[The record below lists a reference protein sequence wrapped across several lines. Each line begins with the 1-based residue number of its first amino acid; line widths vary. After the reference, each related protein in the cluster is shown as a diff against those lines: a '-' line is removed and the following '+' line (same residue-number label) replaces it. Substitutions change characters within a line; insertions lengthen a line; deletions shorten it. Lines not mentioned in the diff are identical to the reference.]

1 MKIMNLL
8 QLISKNNLLK
18 FSLVFITIFFIS
30 LNAQSEI
37 PEKYKIE
44 SSLKKCKGK
53 DYKKWTNCYGEF
65 VFPRNEYKGEWKNGK
80 IHGKGVLKEAYGGIY
95 VGEFKNNLANG
106 KGFQIE
112 LDGTK
117 SEGIWKNDL
126 MNGPGIITFPNGTYM
141 KGNFVNWVLDGDGE
155 IRYENTTYVGQF
167 KEGFADGYGV
177 LKYDTGGFYEG
188 YFESDLRHGFGK
200 ESWPNGDKFEGNWKE
215 DLREGEGTMYW
226 KDGDK
231 YIGNWKDDVFNGYG
245 EFYYASGDIYKGN
258 WVDGSKKG
266 MGEYKFNTGDKYV
279 GEFNA
284 GIRNGS
290 GEYRYANGIIYN
302 GNWVDRNE
310 NGNGKMTWQDGE
322 YYEGNWIN
330 GYRTGIGKYV
340 YSSGTIYEGEFFES
354 TAEGMGKFTYEGGT
368 IYEGEVSGGYENGQ
382 GKIKYSN
389 GDLYTGQFKDGYE
402 HGQGKMVYADGTIY
416 EGLWED
422 GKEAEGKTTL
432 AKFTTDEKYYALIIG
447 NNNYEKLEDLDNAV
461 NDAKDL
467 EKVLK
472 EKYGFETTLLIDEK
486 SDETENAIIK
496 FTQNREK
503 NDNILIYY
511 AGHGE
516 LVKKQN
522 RGYWLPTDAGPTQDS
537 KWLSNNNIKD
547 LISSSE
553 AKHVLLIVDSCFS
566 GSLMR
571 GSGDQKSVEKLTS
584 KRIARLQ
591 AKKTRIVI
599 TSGGNEQVV
608 DGIGAST
615 NSVFAQPLIKYLKEN
630 TDVIQSIKLF
640 QKVQSYVIDNAD
652 QTPNHSTIHGTGH
665 DGGEFLFFP
674 IS

>member
-18 FSLVFITIFFIS
+18 FSLFFITIFFIS
-30 LNAQSEI
+30 LNSQSEI
-37 PEKYKIE
+37 PEKYKVE
-44 SSLKKCKGK
+44 SSLKKCKGT
-53 DYKKWTNCYGEF
+53 DYRKWNNCYGEYS
-65 VFPRNEYKGEWKNGK
+65 FPRLEYKGEWKNGK

-279 GEFNA
+279 GEFYA
-284 GIRNGS
+284 GAKNGS

-302 GNWVDRNE
+302 GNWVNDLE

-467 EKVLK
+467 EKVLR

-516 LVKKQN
+516 LVKKQK

>member
-1 MKIMNLL
+1 MKTMNLL

-44 SSLKKCKGK
+44 SSLKKCKGT
-53 DYKKWTNCYGEF
+53 DYRKWNNCYGEYN
-65 VFPRNEYKGEWKNGK
+65 FPRLEYKGEWKNGK

-95 VGEFKNNLANG
+95 VGEFKNNLADG

-112 LDGTK
+112 LDGSK

-126 MNGPGIITFPNGTYM
+126 MNGPGKITFPNGTYM

-155 IRYENTTYVGQF
+155 IRYENSTYVGQF
-167 KEGFADGYGV
+167 KEGLADGYGV

-188 YFESDLRHGFGK
+188 YFKTDLRHGFGK
-200 ESWPNGDKFEGNWKE
+200 ESWPNGDKFEGNYKE

-231 YIGNWKDDVFNGYG
+231 YIGNWKDDVHNGYG
-245 EFYYASGDIYKGN
+245 EYYFANGDIYKGN
-258 WVDGSKKG
+258 WLDGNKKG
-266 MGEYKFNTGDKYV
+266 MGELKFNTGDRYV
-279 GEFNA
+279 GEFSA

-302 GNWVDRNE
+302 GNFVDGME
-310 NGNGKMTWQDGE
+310 NGHGKMTWQDGE

-330 GYRTGIGKYV
+330 GYRTGNGKYV

-354 TAEGMGKFTYEGGT
+354 TAEGLGKFTYEDGT

-467 EKVLK
+467 EKVLR

-516 LVKKQN
+516 LVKKQK

-547 LISSSE
+547 LISSSD

-584 KRIARLQ
+584 KRIERLQ

>member
-1 MKIMNLL
+1 
-8 QLISKNNLLK
+8 
-18 FSLVFITIFFIS
+18 
-30 LNAQSEI
+30 
-37 PEKYKIE
+37 
-44 SSLKKCKGK
+44 
-53 DYKKWTNCYGEF
+53 
-65 VFPRNEYKGEWKNGK
+65 
-80 IHGKGVLKEAYGGIY
+80 
-95 VGEFKNNLANG
+95 
-106 KGFQIE
+106 
-112 LDGTK
+112 
-117 SEGIWKNDL
+117 
-126 MNGPGIITFPNGTYM
+126 
-141 KGNFVNWVLDGDGE
+141 
-155 IRYENTTYVGQF
+155 
-167 KEGFADGYGV
+167 
-177 LKYDTGGFYEG
+177 
-188 YFESDLRHGFGK
+188 
-200 ESWPNGDKFEGNWKE
+200 
-215 DLREGEGTMYW
+215 MYW

-231 YIGNWKDDVFNGYG
+231 YIGNWKDDVHKGYG
-245 EFYYASGDIYKGN
+245 EYYFANGDIYKGN
-258 WVDGSKKG
+258 WLDGNKKG
-266 MGEYKFNTGDKYV
+266 MGELKFNTGDRYV
-279 GEFNA
+279 GEFSA

-302 GNWVDRNE
+302 GNFVDGME
-310 NGNGKMTWQDGE
+310 NGHGKMTWQDGE

-330 GYRTGIGKYV
+330 GYRTGNGKYV

-354 TAEGMGKFTYEGGT
+354 TAEGLGKFTYEDGT

-467 EKVLK
+467 EKVLR

-516 LVKKQN
+516 LVKKQK

-547 LISSSE
+547 LISSSD

-584 KRIARLQ
+584 KRIERLQ

>member
-1 MKIMNLL
+1 MNLL
-8 QLISKNNLLK
+8 QSIFQNKLK
-18 FSLVFITIFFIS
+18 QIITFLFFIFFIYTNS
-30 LNAQSEI
+30 HSEI
-37 PEKYKIE
+37 PKKYKIE
-44 SSLKKCKGK
+44 SSLKKCKGT
-53 DYKKWTNCYGEF
+53 DYRKWNNCYGEYN
-65 VFPRNEYKGEWKNGK
+65 FPRLEYKGEWKNGK
-80 IHGKGVLKEAYGGIY
+80 IHGKGVLKEGYGGIY
-95 VGEFKNNLANG
+95 VGEFKNNLADG

-126 MNGPGIITFPNGTYM
+126 MNGPGEITFPNGTYM

-155 IRYENTTYVGQF
+155 IRYENSTYVGQF
-167 KEGFADGYGV
+167 KEGLADGYGV

-188 YFESDLRHGFGK
+188 YFETDLRHGFGK
-200 ESWPNGDKFEGNWKE
+200 ESWPNGDTFEGNWKE

-226 KDGDK
+226 KDGDR
-231 YIGNWKDDVFNGYG
+231 YIGNWKDDVHNGYG
-245 EFYYASGDIYKGN
+245 EYYFANGDIYKGN
-258 WVDGSKKG
+258 WLDGVKKG
-266 MGEYKFNTGDKYV
+266 MGELKFNSGDRYV
-279 GEFNA
+279 GEFSA

-290 GEYRYANGIIYN
+290 GEYIYANGLIYN
-302 GNWVDRNE
+302 GNFVDGME
-310 NGNGKMTWQDGE
+310 NGHGKMTWQDGE

-354 TAEGMGKFTYEGGT
+354 TAEGLGKFTYEDGT
-368 IYEGEVSGGYENGQ
+368 IYEGEVLGGYENGQ

-472 EKYGFETTLLIDEK
+472 EKYGFETTLLINEK

-516 LVKKQN
+516 LVKKQK

-547 LISSSE
+547 LISSSD

-584 KRIARLQ
+584 KRIERLQ

-665 DGGEFLFFP
+665 DGGESLFFP
-674 IS
+674 KS

>member
-1 MKIMNLL
+1 MNLL
-8 QLISKNNLLK
+8 QLISKNNLLR

-30 LNAQSEI
+30 LYAQSEI

-53 DYKKWTNCYGEF
+53 DYRKWNNCYGEYN
-65 VFPRNEYKGEWKNGK
+65 FPRLEYKGEWKNGK

-155 IRYENTTYVGQF
+155 IRYENSTYVGQF

-245 EFYYASGDIYKGN
+245 EFYFASGDIYKGN

-279 GEFNA
+279 GEFYA
-284 GIRNGS
+284 GAKNGS

-302 GNWVDRNE
+302 GNWVNDLE

-516 LVKKQN
+516 LVKKQK

>member
-8 QLISKNNLLK
+8 QLISKNNLLR

-30 LNAQSEI
+30 LNTQSEI

-44 SSLKKCKGK
+44 SSLKKCKGT
-53 DYKKWTNCYGEF
+53 DYRKWNNCYGEYN
-65 VFPRNEYKGEWKNGK
+65 FPRLEYKGEWKNGK

-155 IRYENTTYVGQF
+155 IRYENSTYVGQF

-279 GEFNA
+279 GEFYA
-284 GIRNGS
+284 GAKNGS

-302 GNWVDRNE
+302 GNWVNDLE

-547 LISSSE
+547 LISSSD

-584 KRIARLQ
+584 KRIERLQ

>member
-1 MKIMNLL
+1 MNLL

-44 SSLKKCKGK
+44 STLKDCKGT
-53 DYKKWTNCYGEF
+53 DYRKWNNCYGEYN
-65 VFPRNEYKGEWKNGK
+65 FPRLEYKGEWKNGT

-95 VGEFKNNLANG
+95 VGEFKNNLADG
-106 KGFQIE
+106 KGLQIE

-126 MNGPGIITFPNGTYM
+126 MNGPGEMTFPNGTYL
-141 KGNFVNWVLDGDGE
+141 KGNFVDWVLDGDGE
-155 IRYENTTYVGQF
+155 IKYENAMYVGQV
-167 KEGFADGYGV
+167 KEGMMEGYGV
-177 LKYDTGGFYEG
+177 LKYDNGQVYEG
-188 YFESDLRHGFGK
+188 SFKDDFRHGFGK
-200 ESWPNGDKFEGNWKE
+200 ENWANGDRYEGNWEEDYRHGKGTMFWENGDKF
-215 DLREGEGTMYW
+215 
-226 KDGDK
+226 
-231 YIGNWKDDVFNGYG
+231 IGNWKDDSQHGYG
-245 EFYYASGDIYKGN
+245 EYYYANGNIYKGN
-258 WVDGSKKG
+258 WVNGIQEG
-266 MGEYKFNTGDKYV
+266 MGDIKFNTGDSYV
-279 GEFNA
+279 GEFYA
-284 GIRNGS
+284 GIFNGS

-302 GNWVDRNE
+302 GDFVDGSE

-330 GYRTGIGKYV
+330 GYRTGIGKYF
-340 YSSGTIYEGEFFES
+340 YSSGTIYEGEFFEGTS
-354 TAEGMGKFTYEGGT
+354 EGLGKFTYEDGT

-402 HGQGKMVYADGTIY
+402 HGQGKMVYADGRIY
-416 EGLWED
+416 KGLWEN

-516 LVKKQN
+516 LVKKQK

-547 LISSSE
+547 LISSSD
-553 AKHVLLIVDSCFS
+553 AKHILLIVDSCFS

-584 KRIARLQ
+584 KRIERLQ
-591 AKKTRIVI
+591 SKKTRIVI

-608 DGIGAST
+608 DGIGASK